1 MLDEIEDRMTGQT
14 DNSDELLDQIHCVR
28 NVFDSLDLSKLA
40 RRVFEFHFFQD

>member
-1 MLDEIEDRMTGQT
+1 MLDEIEDRMTDQT
-14 DNSDELLDQIHCVR
+14 DNSGELLDRIHCAW